1 MNLGDSPD
9 HEEGLML
16 RRGAVRSIV
25 ALAAARRR
33 RAVRPHPR
41 EPGHDRRA
49 DRHPRGRAR
58 CRGPR
63 ADARTHRPLRNA
75 RQGAVGLPGEVVIQ
89 RAYTFTN
96 YAGRFLYVEAH
107 TKAATPTS
115 SPAMMLTFAG
125 ADGVYGAPAEM
136 PILRDPDPAL
146 RPAQPYMYHRS
157 GAGDL
162 RRAQDRA
169 RRAADGDD

>member
-1 MNLGDSPD
+1 VQF
-9 HEEGLML
+9 
-16 RRGAVRSIV
+16 VRTLENQDTTAEQTAIREA
-25 ALAAARRR
+25 ALDAEV
-33 RAVRPHPR
+33 RAQTL
-41 EPGHDRRA
+41 
-49 DRHPRGRAR
+49 
-58 CRGPR
+58 
-63 ADARTHRPLRNA
+63 ARTGRSA
-75 RQGAVGLPGEVVIQ
+75 TQGKGAVGLPGEVVIQ

-169 RRAADGDD
+169 RRAADGDDDR